1 MGKGKGKL
9 NNSKSKVLE
18 VAKNKKSRRVL
29 IVVSTLSV
37 VLGVLGI
44 RKELSRLKILVG
56 EEINYHNR
64 LDQVDTKW

>member
-18 VAKNKKSRRVL
+18 VAKNKKARRVL

-37 VLGVLGI
+37 VISVIGI
-44 RKELSRLKILVG
+44 RKELNKLKILVG

>member
-18 VAKNKKSRRVL
+18 VAKNKKARRVL

-37 VLGVLGI
+37 VISVIGI
-44 RKELSRLKILVG
+44 RKELNKLKILVG

-64 LDQVDTKW
+64 LDQVDTK

>member
-1 MGKGKGKL
+1 MGKGKGKI

-18 VAKNKKSRRVL
+18 VAKNKKARRVL

-37 VLGVLGI
+37 VISVIGI

-64 LDQVDTKW
+64 LDQVDTK

>member
-18 VAKNKKSRRVL
+18 VAKNKKARRVL

-37 VLGVLGI
+37 VISVIGI

-64 LDQVDTKW
+64 LDQVDTK

>member
-9 NNSKSKVLE
+9 NNSKSKVSE
-18 VAKNKKSRRVL
+18 VAKNKKARRVL

-37 VLGVLGI
+37 VISVIGI
-44 RKELSRLKILVG
+44 RKELNKLKILVG

-64 LDQVDTKW
+64 LDQVDTK

>member
-9 NNSKSKVLE
+9 NNSKSKVLK
-18 VAKNKKSRRVL
+18 VAKNKKARRVL

-37 VLGVLGI
+37 VISVIGI
-44 RKELSRLKILVG
+44 RKELNKLKILVG

-64 LDQVDTKW
+64 LDQVDTK

>member
-37 VLGVLGI
+37 VISVIGI

-64 LDQVDTKW
+64 LDQVDTK